1 MSSDYRTGS
10 APNPSPEM
18 PDVERTT
25 ARYLFVISTLSNDT
39 EERIATG
46 ELNEHLD
53 VTPASVTEMVAKLD
67 ERGLVDYEK
76 YQGVRLADR
85 GEEFASCI
93 AWRLCIVTSFFDSV
107 LDTNL
112 DEETA
117 FDIGFTL
124 PEDGV
129 YRLRE
134 RIETSCLEICPESA
148 RHETRCLA

>member
-1 MSSDYRTGS
+1 MSSDSRTRS
-10 APNPSPEM
+10 APEPSPK
-18 PDVERTT
+18 PSDVEQTT
-25 ARYLFVISTLSNDT
+25 AHYLFAVSTLSTDT

-46 ELNEHLD
+46 ELKEYLG

-67 ERGLVDYEK
+67 ERELVDYKK
-76 YQGVRLADR
+76 YQGVRLTDR
-85 GEEFASCI
+85 GEGIASGI

-107 LDTNL
+107 LETSL

-129 YRLRE
+129 YHLRE
-134 RIETSCLEICPESA
+134 QMETSCLEICPESD
-148 RHETRCLA
+148 RHETCYPA